1 MQKEKNKMLT
11 KVKKLERD
19 IESDEKQIDTLNEE
33 LSKEEI
39 YTNYEKVQEIQNE
52 INVLNE
58 NIKNNM
64 EYQKKTKYFKRRN
77 RKIRS

>member
-1 MQKEKNKMLT
+1 MLT

-19 IESDEKQIDTLNEE
+19 IELDEKQIDTLNEK

-64 EYQKKTKYFKRRN
+64 ELWESLQEKLEE
-77 RKIRS
+77 

>member
-1 MQKEKNKMLT
+1 MLT

-64 EYQKKTKYFKRRN
+64 ELWESLQEKLEE
-77 RKIRS
+77 

>member
-19 IESDEKQIDTLNEE
+19 IESDEKQIDTLNEK

-64 EYQKKTKYFKRRN
+64 ELWESLQEKLEE
-77 RKIRS
+77 

>member
-1 MQKEKNKMLT
+1 M
-11 KVKKLERD
+11 ERD

-58 NIKNNM
+58 NIK
-64 EYQKKTKYFKRRN
+64 K
-77 RKIRS
+77 

>member
-1 MQKEKNKMLT
+1 M
-11 KVKKLERD
+11 ERD

-64 EYQKKTKYFKRRN
+64 ELWESLQEKLEE
-77 RKIRS
+77 

>member
-1 MQKEKNKMLT
+1 MKTYEMQKEKNKMLT

-19 IESDEKQIDTLNEE
+19 IELDEKQIDTLNEK

-64 EYQKKTKYFKRRN
+64 ELWESLQEKLEE
-77 RKIRS
+77 

>member
-64 EYQKKTKYFKRRN
+64 ELWESLQEKLEE
-77 RKIRS
+77 

>member
-58 NIKNNM
+58 NIKNNT
-64 EYQKKTKYFKRRN
+64 E
-77 RKIRS
+77 KILSPDLFS

>member
-1 MQKEKNKMLT
+1 MYQ
-11 KVKKLERD
+11 KKLERD

-64 EYQKKTKYFKRRN
+64 ELWESLQEKLEE
-77 RKIRS
+77 